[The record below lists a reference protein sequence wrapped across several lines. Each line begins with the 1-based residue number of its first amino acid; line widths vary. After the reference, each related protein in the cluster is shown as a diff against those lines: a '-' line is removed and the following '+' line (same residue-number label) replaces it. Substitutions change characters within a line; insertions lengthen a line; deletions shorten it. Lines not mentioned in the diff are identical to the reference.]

1 MLVVLANYA
10 MTQALNRCV
19 PFFKDE
25 KVGFDLVGL
34 DTVNSYEIPLSTFTD
49 KKNGKIVSGA
59 KVFFRVCS
67 NMDNI
72 PSLCTKVN

>member
-34 DTVNSYEIPLSTFTD
+34 DIANNYEVPLATFVD

-67 NMDNI
+67 NMDNV
-72 PSLCTKVN
+72 PPPCTKVN